1 METRVCRLY
10 DKYDLRIESD
20 AIASPGDGEVRV
32 AIGAGGICGS
42 DLHYYH
48 RAGFGPIRVR
58 EPMILG
64 HEVAGTIDAV
74 GAGVKHLKEG
84 DRVALNPSHACGTC
98 RFCEEGLDQH
108 CLEMRFFGSAMRFPH
123 VQGAFRDR
131 IIADARRCEPVD
143 AGTTHAEA
151 ACAEPLAVSLHAR
164 NRAGELRGKRVLV
177 TGAGPIGCLVTAAAR
192 HALADEIVVTDL
204 EDIPLAAARAMGA
217 GRTINVNKDSAA
229 LEPYMADKGSF
240 DVVFECSA
248 AEAAIKTAISAVR
261 PQGLILQVGVA
272 GDLPVPINMVVAKEI
287 TFRGTH
293 RFHAEYAE
301 AVRLIDSGA
310 IDVKPIITSS
320 YPLDEAIT
328 AFEMAGDRQRSV
340 KVQLTFT

>member
-48 RAGFGPIRVR
+48 RAGFGPIRVK

-74 GAGVKHLKEG
+74 GPGVKGLKEG
-84 DRVALNPSHACGTC
+84 DAVALNPSHPCGRC
-98 RFCEEGLDQH
+98 HYCSENLHQH

-131 IIADARRCEPVD
+131 IIVDVDQCEPVGP
-143 AGTTHAEA
+143 GTTHAQA
-151 ACAEPLAVSLHAR
+151 ACAEPLAVCLHAR
-164 NRAGELRGKRVLV
+164 NRAGELRGRRVLV

-192 HALADEIVVTDL
+192 HAAADDIVVTDL
-204 EDIPLAAARAMGA
+204 EDTPLAAARAMGA
-217 GRTINVNKDSAA
+217 SRTINVNKDHAA
-229 LEPYMADKGSF
+229 LEPYMADKGCF

-248 AEAAIKTAISAVR
+248 AEAAIKTAIAAVR
-261 PQGLILQVGVA
+261 PQGMILQVGVA
-272 GDLPVPINMVVAKEI
+272 GDLPIPINLVVAKEI

-310 IDVKPIITSS
+310 VDVKPIITSS
-320 YPLDEAIT
+320 YPLDEAVA

-340 KVQLTFT
+340 KVQLTFA